1 MDEARKEH
9 RKADEYFQ
17 QFMDKKQ
24 KTKKKKVLKK
34 SQSFLAKPEINDAFL
49 EFSRDQFIVGKQL
62 SVFPLVTD
70 GGL

>member
-1 MDEARKEH
+1 
-9 RKADEYFQ
+9 
-17 QFMDKKQ
+17 MDKKQ